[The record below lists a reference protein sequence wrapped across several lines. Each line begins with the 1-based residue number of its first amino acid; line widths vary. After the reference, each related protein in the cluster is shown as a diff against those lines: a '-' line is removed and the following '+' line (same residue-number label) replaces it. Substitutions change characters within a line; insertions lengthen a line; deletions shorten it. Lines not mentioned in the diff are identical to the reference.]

1 MALPNTPF
9 LLEVGNSRLNESADS
24 LESALAQFGKLAAS
38 IERPN
43 AGAETSSRG
52 GGFDEWL
59 AGDFHF
65 GSLLSGDE
73 ATIAPSPYTES
84 DNSPLLQQEIL
95 YSSTS
100 TPSLF
105 EASQPSH
112 SEPYSMCLT
121 AQDLGLG
128 PVEQAPL
135 PGLTTSTLQR
145 AAAALN
151 IPWSQELEKAVL
163 AQSRKLATSGS
174 LHAEKAPSS
183 ASTTTRAVH
192 KRALTPAESE
202 SEEILAKRAKNTD
215 AARRSRLKKTVKLE
229 SLEVKVSD
237 LEATNTRLNM
247 RIAVLETERTGF
259 LVKEAEQNARI
270 AQLEAKRSAAPSQV
284 RQRANISAQ
293 RDENAAIDVSNTSV
307 PDATLLAKSP
317 APSSNL
323 PAIQHWPASLSRPQF
338 HKRPFKSPFKTPF
351 KSPVPACAGDL
362 IPSEARAT
370 GDQTSDSTSRAS
382 PTTLASAP
390 LAVSNHQVKSSKR
403 QQELPSP
410 VSKKQAKFSVPPL
423 VQPAIAASPRL
434 THRAANA
441 PTLHPTIS
449 FKKPSTT
456 TMPSNSADSE
466 ERCLNVLCIGRGTNI
481 TRELNM
487 GDELSFGGKDIEVTS
502 TLDVASYRAGRC
514 FMRNVA
520 LAGPVTTSVSVPR
533 TKFKGHAAMANAPE
547 LPYTPPQP
555 RHSPDAPH
563 AILLPRPSSTHPRV
577 VRGCSTKRPPG
588 DIGLVDV
595 VVDPILGQ
603 HLRPHQKEGVRF
615 LYECVM
621 QMKDING
628 QGAILADEMGLGKT
642 LQTIALLWTLLK
654 QSPYHGEETAV
665 VRRALVVCPA
675 SLIMNWQKEFKKWL
689 GNERLRVFAVDSK
702 STITDFTL
710 GKVYPVMIIGYEK
723 LRTVQEELKNAN
735 FDIIICDEGH
745 RLKTANIKTA
755 QAIRT
760 LSTKRRVI
768 LSGTPIQNDLGEFF
782 AMIDFVNPGLLE
794 NYSAF
799 KRVFEDPIVRSRQ
812 PDCSTLEAALGLERS
827 QELSILTGQFILR
840 RTAQVNYEFL
850 PPKSEL
856 VVFCRPSSVQSA
868 VYRHLLES
876 PYLQSCFSM
885 DSSRHLACI
894 TALRKLC
901 NSPSLTLHQAELNDS
916 QETNGLYQGVKAVIE
931 SSGCD
936 MSSSLAGGKLSFVVS
951 LLRTLKEST
960 SERVVLVSNF
970 TQTLDILENICTQNH
985 YGFFRLDGSTPTSK
999 RQDYVDK
1006 FNAPSCQ
1013 KFVFLLSAKSGG
1025 VGLNLIGASR
1035 LVMFDIDWNPSVDQ
1049 QAMARIHREGQP
1061 RPVYIYRL
1069 LSAGTIEEKMYQ
1081 RQLTKVGLSDAL
1093 MDGKSAEKLNKF
1105 SMAELRDLFT
1115 FHEDERCL
1123 THSLLGCEC
1132 NSTTLP
1138 LEINRGLASSGH
1150 LESKCQ
1156 LEKSNDAGIM
1166 DKTSASLAKK
1176 ELQEWDHIDVEA
1188 WRKAR
1193 SSPGEQEDDDASLI
1207 SALAVQDRILWR
1219 TISGCEDG
1227 FDQNW
1232 EERGEADEADAS
1244 CPLGHGP
1251 VSFVF
1256 LKTTHK
1262 EP

>member
-1 MALPNTPF
+1 MPT
-9 LLEVGNSRLNESADS
+9 V
-24 LESALAQFGKLAAS
+24 
-38 IERPN
+38 
-43 AGAETSSRG
+43 
-52 GGFDEWL
+52 
-59 AGDFHF
+59 
-65 GSLLSGDE
+65 
-73 ATIAPSPYTES
+73 
-84 DNSPLLQQEIL
+84 QQ
-95 YSSTS
+95 
-100 TPSLF
+100 
-105 EASQPSH
+105 
-112 SEPYSMCLT
+112 
-121 AQDLGLG
+121 
-128 PVEQAPL
+128 
-135 PGLTTSTLQR
+135 R
-145 AAAALN
+145 
-151 IPWSQELEKAVL
+151 
-163 AQSRKLATSGS
+163 
-174 LHAEKAPSS
+174 
-183 ASTTTRAVH
+183 
-192 KRALTPAESE
+192 
-202 SEEILAKRAKNTD
+202 
-215 AARRSRLKKTVKLE
+215 
-229 SLEVKVSD
+229 
-237 LEATNTRLNM
+237 
-247 RIAVLETERTGF
+247 
-259 LVKEAEQNARI
+259 
-270 AQLEAKRSAAPSQV
+270 
-284 RQRANISAQ
+284 
-293 RDENAAIDVSNTSV
+293 
-307 PDATLLAKSP
+307 
-317 APSSNL
+317 
-323 PAIQHWPASLSRPQF
+323 PASLSKPQF

-351 KSPVPACAGDL
+351 KSPVLAGAEDF
-362 IPSEARAT
+362 IPSGSPAKI
-370 GDQTSDSTSRAS
+370 DQVSESTSRAS
-382 PTTLASAP
+382 PTTQASGP
-390 LAVSNHQVKSSKR
+390 LAVSNRPDISNKR
-403 QQELPSP
+403 QLESTSLL
-410 VSKKQAKFSVPPL
+410 SKKQAKFSVPSS
-423 VQPAIAASPRL
+423 VQPAIAASPRP
-434 THRAANA
+434 TYRAANA
-441 PTLHPTIS
+441 PTLHPTTS
-449 FKKPSTT
+449 FKALSTT
-456 TMPSNSADSE
+456 TIPTSSPDTE
-466 ERCLNVLCIGRGTNI
+466 EKCLNVLWRKKTNKKHKTWDGDGILVINGSIGILKDMDGKDIGRGTNI
-481 TRELNM
+481 TRELDA

-520 LAGPVTTSVSVPR
+520 LAGPVTTSVSAPR

-547 LPYTPPQP
+547 LPYAPPQP
-555 RHSPDAPH
+555 RHNPDTPH

-595 VVDPILGQ
+595 VVDPVLGQ

-760 LSTKRRVI
+760 LPTKRRVI

-812 PDCSTLEAALGLERS
+812 PDCSASEAALGLERS
-827 QELSILTGQFILR
+827 QELSRLTGQFILR
-840 RTAQVNYEFL
+840 RSAQVNYEFL
-850 PPKSEL
+850 HPKSEL

-885 DSSRHLACI
+885 DSSRHLTCI

-901 NSPSLTLHQAELNDS
+901 NSPSLTLDHAELNES
-916 QETNGLYQGVKAVIE
+916 QETNGLYQGVKSVIE
-931 SSGCD
+931 NSGCD
-936 MSSSLAGGKLSFVVS
+936 MGSSLTGGKLSFVVS

-970 TQTLDILENICTQNH
+970 TQTLDILENICTQNL

-999 RQDYVDK
+999 RQEYVDK

-1138 LEINRGLASSGH
+1138 LEINVGLA
-1150 LESKCQ
+1150 LESKCP
-1156 LEKSNDAGIM
+1156 LEKGKDAAIM

-1193 SSPGEQEDDDASLI
+1193 SRSGEQEGDDASLI
-1207 SALAVQDRILWR
+1207 SVLAVQDRILWR

-1227 FDQNW
+1227 FDYNW
-1232 EERGEADEADAS
+1232 EETHNVFDDPRLYSQQEEQHQTMDAKDS
-1244 CPLGHGP
+1244 LRIELQFSGGMELLFDNQKTVHAKVP
-1251 VSFVF
+1251 VSFPTESTEERHATTIRDLIGWIASTLLKERPELFIGADGSVRSGILVLVNGADWELEGELEYELEDWDEIVF
-1256 LKTTHK
+1256 ISTLHGG
-1262 EP
+1262 